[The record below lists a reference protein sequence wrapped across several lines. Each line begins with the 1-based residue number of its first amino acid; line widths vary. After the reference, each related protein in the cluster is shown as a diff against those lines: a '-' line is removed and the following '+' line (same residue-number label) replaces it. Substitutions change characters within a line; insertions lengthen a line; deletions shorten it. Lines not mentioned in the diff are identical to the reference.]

1 MLHPRWKN
9 EKKKMKKIE
18 ELCLAKPEMVSD
30 LSGGHLL
37 LSEDTAYTMCNWRL
51 RKPKKPAIQWSQG
64 RQIGSRDDVDVWIRI
79 SGFIDQC
86 NDLPTILSYSVGLP
100 SVMVSSV
107 LIWFFLCVYL
117 LGGFSPTLKLLTF
130 LLKSTYQILISFLL
144 LIAEFCARSAG

>member
-1 MLHPRWKN
+1 
-9 EKKKMKKIE
+9 MKKIE

-51 RKPKKPAIQWSQG
+51 RNPKKPAIQWSQG

-117 LGGFSPTLKLLTF
+117 LGGSPLPWN
-130 LLKSTYQILISFLL
+130 
-144 LIAEFCARSAG
+144 C